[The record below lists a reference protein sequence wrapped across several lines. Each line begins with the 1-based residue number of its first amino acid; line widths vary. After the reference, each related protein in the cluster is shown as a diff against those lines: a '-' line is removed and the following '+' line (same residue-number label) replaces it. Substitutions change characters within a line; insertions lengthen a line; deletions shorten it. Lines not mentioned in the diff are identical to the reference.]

1 MSALGSLIVKLALEY
16 AEYSKGLDKGE
27 QEALAFA
34 KKTQGHVDNLVSGV
48 RDAVGNAAAMLA
60 GAFAMGSV
68 VGGVRDAIAAM
79 AELDR
84 ASQQVGMSTE
94 NLAGWRLAASQVG
107 TDFEGVLGAMSS
119 LAEKASAQDE
129 VFKKLGMSVTDGSG
143 RIKDLDTLVGD
154 LADRFAAA
162 EDGTTKLAMA
172 QELMGDD
179 GMRLIP
185 ILNQGRDGI
194 AALTTKAKEMGL
206 AVSGDVARAAT
217 QFEGTLGTLQAGLDG
232 VYTQVA
238 AKSLPALQTVSEA
251 FLRAAAS
258 EGATSTASD
267 VLTGALK
274 VVASG
279 ALIVGGV
286 FEATG
291 KLAGALAWGVV
302 EMAGG
307 VKDAFADIVSS
318 AVMSVANL
326 GSAAAKAVKGDFA
339 GAAAD
344 ARAAWN
350 GFSVDVDG
358 AADRV
363 RAGASAVSDGAAQF
377 AGVGKRVA
385 GAVEEIF
392 NGTGAGVA
400 ALTGNVGK
408 GKKQIADLSDAASEA
423 TDEMKGLLNEWA
435 TKISQSNRAAAS
447 VVELS
452 QTEQAY
458 ADLQITLA
466 QNTSKMSKAQK
477 EQVLQYAAVAVEIDR
492 ANQAQIVARK
502 LSAEA
507 IDAGLKSTEE
517 IKKQVEEEVKRGQ
530 TIGLTSEQIVRLEAQ
545 TLNLEAAEKERYAAA
560 LEAASFYGGEYADTY
575 LRLAELAREEAA
587 AKRELAGVKIQND
600 DRQAAFDAAKSVSDA
615 WKTAGDE
622 IRDTLSDSV
631 ISGLES
637 GKFAADDLAGYLKS
651 IFSKLILKPVI
662 DAGINSIFG
671 GGGTGLPSI
680 PGLGGF
686 GGAGGGAGSSG
697 GLSLSSL
704 GDIKSLFGGGS
715 GGGASLMSTAGAYLG
730 GIQFGRSVG
739 QTISGGYSAMGGS
752 GNTAV
757 NAGAI
762 IGAALGGPLGG
773 ALGGAI
779 GGLVNRAFGRG
790 DKEVQ
795 SAGIQGTFNASGGAS
810 NLQTFS
816 NWHQDGGWF
825 RSDKSGTD
833 YGAVSDDVKGV
844 IDEQLGAVVN
854 NLKSSIDALGGWSY
868 ESIDSFSQDIKITLG
883 KSEEENSAAIAAA
896 VSGWSNS
903 MISTIDGISD
913 RLALFQR
920 EGEDQISA
928 LTRMGDSYRLV
939 SEALGIVGNDIG
951 AIREKIGGGL
961 WGGAN
966 ASDLVDQ
973 FGGADAFTSIVSSA
987 YDVLVPESERAS
999 YSLGKIN
1006 EVLLD
1011 LIGVVP
1017 GSVEQYRAQID
1028 ALDLTTEAGRQQ
1040 YAQLMALAP
1049 EWVQLNE
1056 SVGAYSDAVK
1066 ESAQSLRDALD
1077 EYSSVGSSS
1086 PESTLASIEKQFS
1099 EAVAGVN
1106 FASGG
1111 DELATAGERV
1121 QALIKPYL
1129 DAALEYYGTGEQYQK
1144 IKQNVLSSGEMVA
1157 DFMDGG
1163 GGSVVQQA
1171 APMVTIDRAPAQV
1184 SSRAAVELSNSNASS
1199 SDVAAMREQVKQQ
1212 DEQIKLMRQQI
1223 ALLTQLVEKSSENS
1237 RQVVSAVRSLERNL
1251 GRVAS
1256 AVKLGVA

>member
-16 AEYSKGLDKGE
+16 AEYTKGLDKSE
-27 QEALAFA
+27 QQALAFA
-34 KKTQGHVDNLVSGV
+34 KNTQRHVDGMLTGV
-48 RDAVGNAAAMLA
+48 RQTAGNIA
-60 GAFAMGSV
+60 GALAAGFSV
-68 VGGVRDAIAAM
+68 SAITGGVREAIRVM
-79 AELDR
+79 AEMDR
-84 ASQQVGMSTE
+84 ASQQLGMSTE
-94 NLAGWRLAASQVG
+94 SLAAWRLAAAQSG

-129 VFKKLGMSVTDGSG
+129 VFGKLG
-143 RIKDLDTLVGD
+143 IKVKDSAGNIKSLDVIMGD
-154 LADRFAAA
+154 LSDRFAEAS
-162 EDGTTKLAMA
+162 DGTTKLAMA

-185 ILNQGRDGI
+185 ILNQGRAGI
-194 AALTTKAKEMGL
+194 EALTVQAREMGL
-206 AVSGDVARAAT
+206 AVSGDVARSAT
-217 QFEGTLGTLQAGLDG
+217 QFENTLGTLHAGLDG

-238 AKSLPALQTVSEA
+238 AKSLPALQTVSQA
-251 FLRAAAS
+251 FLKAAAS

-274 VVASG
+274 FTAAG

-291 KLAGALAWGVV
+291 KLAGALAWGIV

-318 AVMSVANL
+318 AAMSVANL
-326 GSAAAKAVKGDFA
+326 GSAAAKAVSGDFA

-344 ARAAWN
+344 ARAAWA

-363 RAGASAVSDGAAQF
+363 RAGAGAVSDGAAQF

-385 GAVEEIF
+385 GAVAEIF
-392 NGTGAGVA
+392 SGTGAGVA

-408 GKKQIADLSDAASEA
+408 GKKQIADLSDAASA
-423 TDEMKGLLNEWA
+423 ASDEMKGLLTEWA
-435 TKISQSNRAAAS
+435 MKISQSNRAAGS

-477 EQVLQYAAVAVEIDR
+477 DQVLQYAAVAVQIDR
-492 ANQAQIVARK
+492 VNQIQIAARK
-502 LSAEA
+502 ISAESIEA
-507 IDAGLKSTEE
+507 SIKSRDDVKNQVKEE
-517 IKKQVEEEVKRGQ
+517 IKKGAA
-530 TIGLTSEQIVRLEAQ
+530 IGLTAEQAVRLEAY
-545 TLNLEAAEKERYAAA
+545 TLNLEAAEQERYASA
-560 LEAASFYGGEYADTY
+560 LEAASFYAGEYADTY
-575 LRLAELAREEAA
+575 TRMAELAREEAE
-587 AKRELAGVKIQND
+587 AKRELAGVKIEND
-600 DRQAAFDAAKSVSDA
+600 ERQAAADAAKSVADA
-615 WKTAGDE
+615 WKSAGDE
-622 IRDTLSDSV
+622 IKDTLSDSV

-651 IFSKLILKPVI
+651 VFSKLILKPVI

-671 GGGTGLPSI
+671 GGGGGVGLPTI
-680 PGLGGF
+680 PGLVSSTG
-686 GGAGGGAGSSG
+686 GSSG

-715 GGGASLMSTAGAYLG
+715 GGAGTSLMSTAGAYLG

-795 SAGIQGTFNASGGAS
+795 SSGIQGTFNASGGSS

-816 NWHQDGGWF
+816 NWRQDGGWF

-844 IDEQLGAVVN
+844 IDGQLGAVVN
-854 NLKSSIDALGGWSY
+854 GLKSSIDALGGWSY
-868 ESIDSFSQDIKITLG
+868 ASIDSFSQDIKITLG
-883 KSEEENSAAIAAA
+883 KSEEENAAAIASA

-913 RLALFQR
+913 RLKLFSE
-920 EGEDQISA
+920 EGEDQIA
-928 LTRMGDSYRLV
+928 TLTRLGDSYKLV
-939 SEALGIVGNDIG
+939 SEVLGVVGNDVNS
-951 AIREKIGGGL
+951 IREKLGGGL

-966 ASDLVDQ
+966 ADDLIEE
-973 FGGADAFTSIVSSA
+973 FGGADAFTSIVGSA
-987 YDVLVPESERAS
+987 YSVLVPESERAS
-999 YSLGKIN
+999 YSLGKVN
-1006 EVLLD
+1006 DALLN

-1017 GSVEQYRAQID
+1017 GSVEQYRAQVE
-1028 ALDLTTEAGRQQ
+1028 ALDLTTDAGRKQ

-1049 EWVQLNE
+1049 EWVRLNE
-1056 SVGAYSDAVK
+1056 SVSGYAKAVT
-1066 ESAQSLRDALD
+1066 ESANALR
-1077 EYSSVGSSS
+1077 
-1086 PESTLASIEKQFS
+1086 
-1099 EAVAGVN
+1099 EAVNESSGVGLSPSQTMAKWRRDFSAAINQAGRS
-1106 FASGG
+1106 SG
-1111 DELATAGERV
+1111 DDLAQAGEHV
-1121 QALIKPYL
+1121 KSLMQPYIS
-1129 DAALEYYGTGEQYQK
+1129 AAMQYYGTGAKFQELK
-1144 IKQNVLSSGEMVA
+1144 ASILVSGSHVA
-1157 DFMDGG
+1157 DMMDGG
-1163 GGSVVQQA
+1163 QTVQA
-1171 APMVTIDRAPAQV
+1171 SPASTGRHRVRVDRAPEQV
-1184 SSRAAVELSNSNASS
+1184 SQDSARALSRERGSGESRDQRDKTEAIMKSQLECLNDIADGLTSGFSALARRL
-1199 SDVAAMREQVKQQ
+1199 AAMERE
-1212 DEQIKLMRQQI
+1212 ITRLRTAMR
-1223 ALLTQLVEKSSENS
+1223 VS
-1237 RQVVSAVRSLERNL
+1237 R
-1251 GRVAS
+1251 
-1256 AVKLGVA
+1256 